1 MGEVRSGLMDGH
13 LTDQLARAEVMST
26 VRHIARYS
34 SIFCTYNKAIYW
46 TCLTTGIELVEG
58 GRYMYFK
65 KLSTYLLPSPLE
77 NITIPCH
84 AGFFIL
90 FFLACFLF
98 LALCFFCVRF
108 WCYVSRGGAIG
119 HTTILFSTEDI
130 LFVRHET

>member
-13 LTDQLARAEVMST
+13 LIDQLARAEVMST

-34 SIFCTYNKAIYW
+34 SLFCTYNKTIYW
-46 TCLTTGIELVEG
+46 TCLTTGTELVEG

-65 KLSTYLLPSPLE
+65 KLSTYLLLSPLE
-77 NITIPCH
+77 NIPIPLH

-98 LALCFFCVRF
+98 LALFFCVLF
-108 WCYVSRGGAIG
+108 WCYVSRRRAIG
-119 HTTILFSTEDI
+119 HTTILFTTEDI
-130 LFVRHET
+130 LFVCHET